1 MATDSFQ
8 DQLQRALG
16 NAYRVER
23 EIGAGGMSTVFAAVE
38 TSLSRHVAI
47 KVLKPE
53 LVAEISS
60 ERFAREV
67 RLAASLQQANIVPL
81 ISAGT
86 AGGFSYYTMPLV
98 DGSSLRARLASG
110 MPVPLAEAYFDTEGR
125 RAGAR
130 VRAQLRHRASRHQAG
145 QHPPVR
151 RDRGGVGLRDR
162 ARHGRGA
169 RRNQRGTDDHAGR
182 RVDRHARIHGTG
194 TGRG

>member
-1 MATDSFQ
+1 MSDSFQ
-8 DQLQRALG
+8 EQLQRALG
-16 NAYRVER
+16 DAYRLER

-67 RLAASLQQANIVPL
+67 KLAASLQQANIVPL

-98 DGSSLRARLASG
+98 DGSTLRARLASG
-110 MPVPLAEAYFDTEGR
+110 MPVPLAEAISILRTSLGR
-125 RAGAR
+125 SRTRTAPAWFIATSSRTTSCCPAGP
-130 VRAQLRHRASRHQAG
+130 LS
-145 QHPPVR
+145 
-151 RDRGGVGLRDR
+151 
-162 ARHGRGA
+162 
-169 RRNQRGTDDHAGR
+169 
-182 RVDRHARIHGTG
+182 
-194 TGRG
+194 